1 MYDDDE
7 PDVLQ
12 TLAAIVLGAVIFL
25 SFVFMCL
32 GCSTTRCPECV
43 PEVQIKEV
51 LVPVRTCEKPPVVDD
66 LQLPEWPELQENA
79 TEDQLKQW
87 YAQCVS
93 VLNAREKIL
102 MDRIELLKKIL
113 AGYE

>member
-1 MYDDDE
+1 MYSDRDPE
-7 PDVLQ
+7 VLE
-12 TLAAIVLGAVIFL
+12 TLSALILGAAIFIALV
-25 SFVFMCL
+25 SWCL

-51 LVPVRTCEKPPVVDD
+51 LVPVRTCEKPPIVDD
-66 LQLPEWPELQENA
+66 LQLPEWPTLPENA
-79 TEDQLKQW
+79 TEDQVKQW

-93 VLNAREKIL
+93 VLNARERIFAE
-102 MDRIELLKKIL
+102 RIELLKKIL